1 MLYSVVLFVFV
12 IVCVL
17 LVGIILLQSS
27 QSGGMGSA
35 LAGNTLN
42 SAFGGQ
48 GADRLL
54 VKTTTFLAVTFMCL
68 AILLSKPDWL
78 SFSSE
83 KGATEQMTSSG
94 NTSEPEA
101 IPKPIDS
108 DESDIKKVEQDLP
121 KSDSN

>member
-12 IVCVL
+12 IVCIL

-48 GADRLL
+48 GADRML
-54 VKTTTFLAVTFMCL
+54 VKTTTFLAIAFMCL

-78 SFSSE
+78 SFDASE
-83 KGATEQMTSSG
+83 GATEQMTKSG
-94 NTSEPEA
+94 KTSEPGSTF
-101 IPKPIDS
+101 KP
-108 DESDIKKVEQDLP
+108 EKENPGIKKVDNENSP
-121 KSDSN
+121 EGDSN